1 GVPIT
6 RVIEINGE
14 TQAGSNPEAL
24 FARGLDNLT
33 IRPLDT
39 SLPPDETW
47 VNVTYQTPAGEQF
60 TVKLE
65 WLVYKTDDKPLAK
78 MMSSKRRAAIDLK
91 KAKINQLKKLF
102 FAPTSVHPRKAFADV
117 FYSEVRQGP
126 GRKFGYIRLFS
137 FEVDNSNALV
147 RELKRVVT
155 ADGFPQQGL
164 IIDVRGNGGGKI
176 RAGERILQFFT
187 PRRIKPELFQF
198 INSPLNLE
206 ICRREALYRP
216 LAPS

>member
-1 GVPIT
+1 
-6 RVIEINGE
+6 
-14 TQAGSNPEAL
+14 
-24 FARGLDNLT
+24 
-33 IRPLDT
+33 
-39 SLPPDETW
+39 
-47 VNVTYQTPAGEQF
+47 
-60 TVKLE
+60 
-65 WLVYKTDDKPLAK
+65 

-102 FAPTSVHPRKAFADV
+102 FAPTRVHPRKAFADV

-164 IIDVRGNGGGKI
+164 IIDVRGDGGGKI

-206 ICRREALYRP
+206 ICRREAFYRP
-216 LAPS
+216 WAPSIAEAVVTGATYSLGFPVSSEKECNDI